1 MLFNSDDELTISE
14 FFDPDSIS
22 VSTRPMTVQQLLTRL
37 ENNQLNLA
45 PEFQRNQ
52 GIWTQVAKSRLIES
66 VLIRFP
72 IPAFYIDATNEE
84 EWFVIDGIQRLTT
97 FKEFLIEETLELK
110 NLEFLDQLNGGKS
123 SDIPNYLRRRIR
135 ETELTIFLILRG
147 TSKDVIFSLY
157 KRINR
162 GGSPLSSQEMR
173 YAKSKDKARDLLTD
187 LAKSQ
192 SFKNATDKGLK
203 DRRMLAQ
210 ECILRFLALTDNH
223 AFEYNFKD
231 YDVFLNDKMAQIN
244 QMSEQEIELLRQRF
258 ERAMDAAFQ
267 IFGKDAFRKPK
278 SPERKRRYPI
288 NKALFEAWSV
298 NLDRLDDH
306 AIQILAH
313 CKNNLY
319 HNLLN
324 RKQNG
329 EFDAIIYRS
338 TGNKESVKKRLAH
351 IETII
356 KEVLK

>member
-110 NLEFLDQLNGGKS
+110 NLEFLDKLNGAKS
-123 SDIPNYLRRRIR
+123 SNIPGYLRRRIR

-147 TSKDVIFSLY
+147 TSKEVIFSLY

-162 GGSPLSSQEMR
+162 VGFPLSSQEMR
-173 YAKSKDKARDLLTD
+173 YAKNQGQATDLLKS
-187 LAKSQ
+187 LANSK
-192 SFKNATDKGLK
+192 SFKTATGNSLK
-203 DRRMLAQ
+203 YKRMLDQ
-210 ECILRFLALTDNH
+210 ECILRFLALADSH

-231 YDVFLNDKMAQIN
+231 YDIFLNDKMAQIN
-244 QMSEQEIELLRQRF
+244 QMSEQEIESLRWRF
-258 ERAMDAAFQ
+258 NRAMDAAYD
-267 IFGKDAFRKPK
+267 ILGREAFRKPK

-298 NLDRLDDH
+298 NLARLDDH
-306 AIQILAH
+306 AIKILIH
-313 CKNNLY
+313 RKDDLCY
-319 HNLLN
+319 NLLN
-324 RKQNG
+324 RKTNG
-329 EFDAIIYRS
+329 EFDATIYRE

-356 KEVLK
+356 NEVL

>member
-1 MLFNSDDELTISE
+1 
-14 FFDPDSIS
+14 
-22 VSTRPMTVQQLLTRL
+22 MTVQQLLTRL

-97 FKEFLIEETLELK
+97 FKEFLIDESLK
-110 NLEFLDQLNGGKS
+110 LNNLEFLDQFNQAKC

-162 GGSPLSSQEMR
+162 VGFPLSSQEMR
-173 YAKSKDKARDLLTD
+173 YAKNQGQATDLL
-187 LAKSQ
+187 KSLTK
-192 SFKNATDKGLK
+192 SKPFKNATDKSLK
-203 DRRMLAQ
+203 DERMLAQ
-210 ECILRFLALTDNH
+210 ECILRFLALTDSH

-244 QMSEQEIELLRQRF
+244 QMSEPEIELLKQRF
-258 ERAMDAAFQ
+258 ERAMDAAFK

-306 AIQILAH
+306 AIQILIH
-313 CKNNLY
+313 RKDDLY
-319 HNLLN
+319 FNLLN

-329 EFDAIIYRS
+329 EFDATIYRE

-356 KEVLK
+356 KEVL